1 MKNEPKRFE
10 SDEKKHS
17 GSLTSSITLK
27 RTSKVGRK
35 KAAAAA
41 ATTSNRTAW
50 YANTKKR
57 QCHSLTQL
65 VTDYSLKVS
74 STGSSNGGYSATPL
88 HGLDSTRYAARGARC
103 RHQRTKQHRGSL
115 QSLWSCPSGCY
126 TVVPNVKKPPKNEFL
141 SSHFARSFQTL
152 QTRSL

>member
-10 SDEKKHS
+10 SDEEKHS

-35 KAAAAA
+35 KAARRRRQRQ
-41 ATTSNRTAW
+41 SEQ
-50 YANTKKR
+50 ANTKKR

-126 TVVPNVKKPPKNEFL
+126 TVVPNVKKNAKK
-141 SSHFARSFQTL
+141 
-152 QTRSL
+152 

>member
-10 SDEKKHS
+10 DDEEKHS
-17 GSLTSSITLK
+17 DPLTSSITLK
-27 RTSKVGRK
+27 RSSKVGRK
-35 KAAAAA
+35 KAAAAVA
-41 ATTSNRTAW
+41 ATSKRTAW
-50 YANTKKR
+50 NANTKKR

-74 STGSSNGGYSATPL
+74 STGSSNRGYSATPL
-88 HGLDSTRYAARGARC
+88 LGLDSTRYAARGARC

-141 SSHFARSFQTL
+141 CSFFSKL
-152 QTRSL
+152 LMR